1 MSNFVV
7 AEIKCPKCDST
18 MIEGLVAD
26 RTQETHIKQIWVKG
40 KPEES
45 LFFGLKTSNREAY
58 FVQAFRCANC
68 SYLEFYTTEKVS
80 I

>member
-1 MSNFVV
+1 M
-7 AEIKCPKCDST
+7 ATEIKWSKCDST
-18 MIEGLVAD
+18 MIEGLAVN

-40 KPEES
+40 NPEES

-58 FVQAFRCANC
+58 YVHAFRCANC
-68 SYLEFYTTEKVS
+68 NFLEFYTTEKVS